1 MFNCRVPLPYGHA
14 SSMIPMR
21 RQSIRCHFVKG
32 VDWCSWKLIA
42 MILLMVSLCITAALA
57 YVVGESPLPP
67 ICIRR
72 ASRIQIGTNVLVV
85 TTLVDLALCTADN
98 FKKFVNVFKRRS
110 NSFVANCVGKKKK
123 KSRVIW
129 KRLSTICC
137 VPIILLK
144 QNHWEEFE
152 KNWYG
157 SRGNI
162 GF

>member
-123 KSRVIW
+123 KSSYLKKAFNYMLR
-129 KRLSTICC
+129 SNY
-137 VPIILLK
+137 IIKAESL
-144 QNHWEEFE
+144 
-152 KNWYG
+152 
-157 SRGNI
+157 RRI
-162 GF
+162 